1 MLVSFEELGLTP
13 ALLTGVREL
22 GYETPTPIQEEAMPY
37 ALAGRDVVGCAQTGT
52 GKTAAFV
59 LPALQRTPADG
70 VLRTLVVAPTRELA
84 QQTEVFA
91 TAMSSHT
98 GHKILAAV
106 GGVPLDPQIKS
117 LRAGVDLLVA
127 TPGRLL
133 DLMKRGDAK
142 LDRIEILVL
151 DEADRMLDMGFWPD
165 VRRILAALPAKRQT
179 MLFSASMAPE
189 VLRVVHSALDEP
201 VRVEVSP
208 PNVPIDLIHQAL
220 YPVDA
225 SQKVDLMVALME
237 AHGDFD
243 STLVFCRTKQRSD
256 AVALGLQR
264 AGIPTMT
271 IHSDRTQEQRTK
283 ALERFRAGKVR
294 VLVATDVV
302 SRGIDVE
309 GISHV
314 VNYDVPNNPE
324 DYVHRIGRTARAGA
338 SGTAFTFV
346 DIREFPELD
355 AIEMLIDTE
364 IPVEELKG
372 FPYRERAVPRVG
384 RLAMRKKRRAFGGR
398 VTGRRRRR

>member
-1 MLVSFEELGLTP
+1 MSFAELGLNP
-13 ALLTGVREL
+13 DILAGVLAL
-22 GYETPTPIQEEAMPY
+22 GYERPTPIQEEAMPF

-84 QQTEVFA
+84 QQTDVFA
-91 TAMSSHT
+91 TLIGKST
-98 GHKILAAV
+98 GHKVLAAV
-106 GGVPLDPQIKS
+106 GGVGLDPQIKA

-133 DLMKRGDAK
+133 DLVKRGDCK
-142 LDRIEILVL
+142 LDRVEILVL

-165 VRRILAALPAKRQT
+165 VRRILAALPKKRQT
-179 MLFSASMAPE
+179 MLFSATMAPE
-189 VLRVVHSALDEP
+189 VMRVVQSALNDP

-225 SQKVDLMVALME
+225 SQKVDLMVALMK

-243 STLVFCRTKQRSD
+243 STLVFCRTKSRSD
-256 AVALGLQR
+256 AVARGLER
-264 AGIPTMT
+264 AGVPTVT
-271 IHSDRTQEQRTK
+271 IHSDRTMEQRMK
-283 ALERFRAGKVR
+283 ALEQFRAGKVR

-302 SRGIDVE
+302 SRGIDIE

-314 VNYDVPNNPE
+314 VNYDVPGNPE

-338 SGTAFTFV
+338 SGSAFTFV

-355 AIEMLIDTE
+355 AIEMLIDSE
-364 IPVEELKG
+364 IPVENLEG
-372 FPYRERAVPRVG
+372 FPYRERAVPREG
-384 RLAMRKKRRAFGGR
+384 RLAARKKRKAFGGR
-398 VTGRRRRR
+398 VMGRRRR

>member
-1 MLVSFEELGLTP
+1 MNFAELDLNP
-13 ALLTGVREL
+13 EILSGVMEL
-22 GYETPTPIQEEAMPY
+22 GYDTPTPIQEEAIPY

-59 LPALQRTPADG
+59 LPALQRMPATG

-91 TAMSSHT
+91 TAMSAHT
-98 GHKILAAV
+98 GHKVLAAV
-106 GGVPLDPQIKS
+106 GGVGLDPQIKA

-133 DLMKRGDAK
+133 DLVKRGECK

-165 VRRILAALPAKRQT
+165 VRRILAALPKKRQT
-179 MLFSASMAPE
+179 MLFSATMAPE
-189 VLRVVHSALDEP
+189 VLRIVASALNDP

-208 PNVPIDLIHQAL
+208 PNVPIELIHQAL

-225 SQKVDLMVALME
+225 SQKVDLMVALMK

-264 AGIPTMT
+264 AGVPTVT
-271 IHSDRTQEQRTK
+271 IHSDRTMEQRMK
-283 ALERFRAGKVR
+283 ALEQFRAGKVR

-302 SRGIDVE
+302 SRGIDIE

-338 SGTAFTFV
+338 TGTAYTFV
-346 DIREFPELD
+346 DIREFPDLD
-355 AIEMLIDTE
+355 AIEMLIDSE
-364 IPVEELKG
+364 IPVENLED
-372 FPYRERAVPRVG
+372 FPYRERAVPRAG
-384 RLAMRKKRRAFGGR
+384 RLAARKKRKAFGGR
-398 VTGRRRRR
+398 VMGRRGRR

>member
-1 MLVSFEELGLTP
+1 VSFAELGLNP
-13 ALLTGVREL
+13 DILAGVLAL
-22 GYETPTPIQEEAMPY
+22 GYETPTPIQEEAMPF

-84 QQTEVFA
+84 QQTDVFA
-91 TAMSSHT
+91 TLIGKST
-98 GHKILAAV
+98 GHKVLAAV
-106 GGVPLDPQIKS
+106 GGVGLDPQIKA

-133 DLMKRGDAK
+133 DLVKRGDCK
-142 LDRIEILVL
+142 LDRVEILVL

-165 VRRILAALPAKRQT
+165 VRRILAALPKKRQT
-179 MLFSASMAPE
+179 MLFSATMAPE
-189 VLRVVHSALDEP
+189 VMRVVQSALNDP

-225 SQKVDLMVALME
+225 SQKVDLMVALMK

-243 STLVFCRTKQRSD
+243 STLVFCRTKSRSD
-256 AVALGLQR
+256 AVARGLER
-264 AGIPTMT
+264 AGVPTVT
-271 IHSDRTQEQRTK
+271 IHSDRTMEQRMK
-283 ALERFRAGKVR
+283 ALEQFRAGKVR

-302 SRGIDVE
+302 SRGIDIE

-314 VNYDVPNNPE
+314 VNYDVPGNPE

-338 SGTAFTFV
+338 SGSAFTFV

-355 AIEMLIDTE
+355 AIEMLIDNE
-364 IPVEELKG
+364 IPVENLEG
-372 FPYRERAVPRVG
+372 FPYRERAVPREG
-384 RLAMRKKRRAFGGR
+384 RLAARKKRKAFGGR
-398 VTGRRRRR
+398 VMGRRRR

>member
-1 MLVSFEELGLTP
+1 VNFAELDLNP
-13 ALLTGVREL
+13 EILSGVMEL
-22 GYETPTPIQEEAMPY
+22 GYDTPTPIQEEAIPY

-59 LPALQRTPADG
+59 LPALQRMPATG

-91 TAMSSHT
+91 TAMSANT
-98 GHKILAAV
+98 GHKVLAAV
-106 GGVPLDPQIKS
+106 GGVGLDPQIKA

-133 DLMKRGDAK
+133 DLVKRGDCK

-165 VRRILAALPAKRQT
+165 VRRILAALPKKRQT
-179 MLFSASMAPE
+179 MLFSATMAPE
-189 VLRVVHSALDEP
+189 VLRIVASALNDP

-208 PNVPIDLIHQAL
+208 PNVPIELIHQAL

-225 SQKVDLMVALME
+225 SQKVDLIVALMK
-237 AHGDFD
+237 AHGDFE

-256 AVALGLQR
+256 AVALGLER
-264 AGIPTMT
+264 AGVPTVT

-302 SRGIDVE
+302 SRGIDIE

-338 SGTAFTFV
+338 TGTAYTFV
-346 DIREFPELD
+346 DIREFPDLD
-355 AIEMLIDTE
+355 AIEMLIDSE
-364 IPVEELKG
+364 IPVENLED
-372 FPYRERAVPRVG
+372 FPYRERAIPRAG
-384 RLAMRKKRRAFGGR
+384 RLAARKKRKAFGGR
-398 VTGRRRRR
+398 VMGRRGRR

>member
-1 MLVSFEELGLTP
+1 MNFAELDLNP
-13 ALLTGVREL
+13 EILSGVMEL
-22 GYETPTPIQEEAMPY
+22 GYDTPTPIQEEAIPY

-59 LPALQRTPADG
+59 LPALQRMPATG

-91 TAMSSHT
+91 TAMSAHT
-98 GHKILAAV
+98 GHKVLAAV
-106 GGVPLDPQIKS
+106 GGVGLDPQIKA

-133 DLMKRGDAK
+133 DLVKRGDCK

-165 VRRILAALPAKRQT
+165 VRRILAALPKKRQT
-179 MLFSASMAPE
+179 MLFSATMAPE
-189 VLRVVHSALDEP
+189 VLRIVASALNDP

-208 PNVPIDLIHQAL
+208 PNVPIELIHQAL

-225 SQKVDLMVALME
+225 SQKVDLMVALMK
-237 AHGDFD
+237 AHGDFE

-256 AVALGLQR
+256 AVALGLER
-264 AGIPTMT
+264 AGVPTVT

-302 SRGIDVE
+302 SRGIDIE

-338 SGTAFTFV
+338 TGTAYTFV
-346 DIREFPELD
+346 DIREFPDLD
-355 AIEMLIDTE
+355 AIEMLIDSE
-364 IPVEELKG
+364 IPVENLED
-372 FPYRERAVPRVG
+372 FPYRERAIPRAG
-384 RLAMRKKRRAFGGR
+384 RLAARKKRKAFGGR
-398 VTGRRRRR
+398 VMGRRGRR

>member
-1 MLVSFEELGLTP
+1 MSFAELGLNP
-13 ALLTGVREL
+13 DILAGVLAL
-22 GYETPTPIQEEAMPY
+22 GYETPTPIQEEAMPF

-84 QQTEVFA
+84 QQTDVFA
-91 TAMSSHT
+91 TLIGKST
-98 GHKILAAV
+98 GHRVLAAV
-106 GGVPLDPQIKS
+106 GGVGLDPQIKA

-133 DLMKRGDAK
+133 DLVKRGDCK
-142 LDRIEILVL
+142 LDRVEILVL

-165 VRRILAALPAKRQT
+165 VRRILAALPKKRQT
-179 MLFSASMAPE
+179 MLFSATMAPE
-189 VLRVVHSALDEP
+189 VMRVVQSALNDP

-225 SQKVDLMVALME
+225 SQKVDLMVALMK

-243 STLVFCRTKQRSD
+243 STLVFCRTKSRSD
-256 AVALGLQR
+256 AVARGLER
-264 AGIPTMT
+264 AGVATVT
-271 IHSDRTQEQRTK
+271 IHSDRTMEQRMK
-283 ALERFRAGKVR
+283 ALEQFRAGKVR

-302 SRGIDVE
+302 SRGIDIE

-314 VNYDVPNNPE
+314 VNYDVPGNPE

-338 SGTAFTFV
+338 SGSAFTFV

-355 AIEMLIDTE
+355 AIEMLIDNE
-364 IPVEELKG
+364 IPVENLEG
-372 FPYRERAVPRVG
+372 FPYRERAVPREG
-384 RLAMRKKRRAFGGR
+384 RLAARKKRKAFGGR
-398 VTGRRRRR
+398 VMGRRRR

>member
-1 MLVSFEELGLTP
+1 MNFAELDLNP
-13 ALLTGVREL
+13 EILSGVMEL
-22 GYETPTPIQEEAMPY
+22 GYDTPTPIQEEAIPY

-59 LPALQRTPADG
+59 LPALQRMPATG

-91 TAMSSHT
+91 TAMSAHT
-98 GHKILAAV
+98 RHKVLAAV
-106 GGVPLDPQIKS
+106 GGVGLDPQIKA

-133 DLMKRGDAK
+133 DLVKRGDCK

-165 VRRILAALPAKRQT
+165 VRRILAALPKKRQT
-179 MLFSASMAPE
+179 MLFSATMAPE
-189 VLRVVHSALDEP
+189 VLRIVASALNDP

-208 PNVPIDLIHQAL
+208 PNVPIELIHQAL

-225 SQKVDLMVALME
+225 SQKVDLMVALMK
-237 AHGDFD
+237 AHGDFE

-256 AVALGLQR
+256 AVALGLER
-264 AGIPTMT
+264 AGVPTVT

-302 SRGIDVE
+302 SRGIDIE

-338 SGTAFTFV
+338 TGTAYTFV
-346 DIREFPELD
+346 DIREFPDLD
-355 AIEMLIDTE
+355 AIEMLIDSE
-364 IPVEELKG
+364 IPVENLED
-372 FPYRERAVPRVG
+372 FPYRERAIPRAG
-384 RLAMRKKRRAFGGR
+384 RLAARKKRKAFGGR
-398 VTGRRRRR
+398 VMGRRGRR

>member
-1 MLVSFEELGLTP
+1 VSFAELGLNP
-13 ALLTGVREL
+13 DILAGVLAL
-22 GYETPTPIQEEAMPY
+22 GYETPTPIQEEAMPF

-84 QQTEVFA
+84 QQTDVFA
-91 TAMSSHT
+91 TLIGKST
-98 GHKILAAV
+98 GHRVLAAV
-106 GGVPLDPQIKS
+106 GGVGLDPQIKA

-133 DLMKRGDAK
+133 DLVKRGDCK
-142 LDRIEILVL
+142 LDRVEILVL

-165 VRRILAALPAKRQT
+165 VRRILAALPKKRQT
-179 MLFSASMAPE
+179 MLFSATMAPE
-189 VLRVVHSALDEP
+189 VMRVVQSALNDP

-225 SQKVDLMVALME
+225 SQKVDLMVALMK

-243 STLVFCRTKQRSD
+243 STLVFCRTKSRSD
-256 AVALGLQR
+256 AVARGLER
-264 AGIPTMT
+264 AGVPTVT
-271 IHSDRTQEQRTK
+271 IHSDRTMEQRMK
-283 ALERFRAGKVR
+283 ALEQFRAGKVR

-302 SRGIDVE
+302 SRGIDIE

-314 VNYDVPNNPE
+314 VNYDVPGNPE

-338 SGTAFTFV
+338 SGSAFTFV

-355 AIEMLIDTE
+355 AIEMLIDSE
-364 IPVEELKG
+364 IPVENLEG
-372 FPYRERAVPRVG
+372 FPYRERAVPREG
-384 RLAMRKKRRAFGGR
+384 RLAARKKRKAFGGR
-398 VTGRRRRR
+398 VMGRRRR

>member
-1 MLVSFEELGLTP
+1 MNFAELDLNP
-13 ALLTGVREL
+13 EILSGVMEL
-22 GYETPTPIQEEAMPY
+22 GYDTPTPIQEEAIPY

-59 LPALQRTPADG
+59 LPALQRMPATG

-91 TAMSSHT
+91 TAMSAHT
-98 GHKILAAV
+98 GHKVLAAV
-106 GGVPLDPQIKS
+106 GGVGLDPQIKA

-133 DLMKRGDAK
+133 DLVKRGDCK

-165 VRRILAALPAKRQT
+165 VRRILAALPKKRQT
-179 MLFSASMAPE
+179 MLFSATMAPE
-189 VLRVVHSALDEP
+189 VLRIVASALNDP

-208 PNVPIDLIHQAL
+208 PNVPIELIHQAL

-225 SQKVDLMVALME
+225 SQKVDLMVALMK

-264 AGIPTMT
+264 AGVPTVT
-271 IHSDRTQEQRTK
+271 IHSDRTMEQRMK
-283 ALERFRAGKVR
+283 ALEQFRAGKVR

-302 SRGIDVE
+302 SRGIDIE

-338 SGTAFTFV
+338 TGTAYTFV
-346 DIREFPELD
+346 DIREFPDLD
-355 AIEMLIDTE
+355 AIEMLIDSE
-364 IPVEELKG
+364 IPVENLEG
-372 FPYRERAVPRVG
+372 FPYRERAIPRPG
-384 RLAMRKKRRAFGGR
+384 RLAARKKRKAFGGR
-398 VTGRRRRR
+398 VMGRRGRR

>member
-1 MLVSFEELGLTP
+1 VTFDELGLAP
-13 ALLTGVREL
+13 KLLEGVAAL
-22 GYETPTPIQEEAMPY
+22 GYEVPTPIQEEAMPF

-59 LPALQRTPADG
+59 LPALQRTAADG

-91 TAMSSHT
+91 RHMGDHT
-98 GHKILAAV
+98 GHRVLAAV
-106 GGVPLDPQIKS
+106 GGVGLDPQIKA
-117 LRAGVDLLVA
+117 LRAGVDMLVA

-133 DLMKRGDAK
+133 DLVKRGDAK
-142 LDRIEILVL
+142 LDRVEILVL

-165 VRRILAALPAKRQT
+165 VRRILAALPKKRQT
-179 MLFSASMAPE
+179 MLFSATMAPE
-189 VLRVVHSALDEP
+189 VLRIVQTSLNDP
-201 VRVEVSP
+201 VSVEVSP

-225 SQKVDLMVALME
+225 SQKVDLMVALMT

-243 STLVFCRTKQRSD
+243 RTLVFCRTKQRSD
-256 AVALGLQR
+256 AVARGLER
-264 AGIPTMT
+264 AGVPTVT
-271 IHSDRTQEQRTK
+271 IHSDRTMEQRMK
-283 ALERFRAGKVR
+283 ALERFREGKVR

-302 SRGIDVE
+302 SRGIDIE

-314 VNYDVPNNPE
+314 VNYDVPGNAE

-338 SGTAFTFV
+338 TGTAYTFV

-355 AIEMLIDTE
+355 AIEMLIDSE
-364 IPVEELKG
+364 IPVENLEG
-372 FPYRERAVPRVG
+372 FVYRERAVPRAG
-384 RLAMRKKRRAFGGR
+384 RLAARKKRKAFGGR
-398 VTGRRRRR
+398 VMGRRRR

>member
-1 MLVSFEELGLTP
+1 VSFAELGLNP
-13 ALLTGVREL
+13 DILAGVLAL
-22 GYETPTPIQEEAMPY
+22 GYETPTPIQEEAMPF

-84 QQTEVFA
+84 QQTDVFA
-91 TAMSSHT
+91 TLIGKST
-98 GHKILAAV
+98 GHKVLAAV
-106 GGVPLDPQIKS
+106 GGVGLDPQIKA

-133 DLMKRGDAK
+133 DLVKRGDCK
-142 LDRIEILVL
+142 LDRVEILVL

-165 VRRILAALPAKRQT
+165 VRRILAALPKKRQT
-179 MLFSASMAPE
+179 MLFSATMVPE
-189 VLRVVHSALDEP
+189 VMRVVQSALNDP

-225 SQKVDLMVALME
+225 SQKVDLMVALMK

-243 STLVFCRTKQRSD
+243 STLVFCRTKSRSD
-256 AVALGLQR
+256 AVARGLER
-264 AGIPTMT
+264 AGVPTVT
-271 IHSDRTQEQRTK
+271 IHSDRTMEQRMK
-283 ALERFRAGKVR
+283 ALEQFRAGKVR

-302 SRGIDVE
+302 SRGIDIE

-314 VNYDVPNNPE
+314 VNYDVPGNPE

-338 SGTAFTFV
+338 SGSAFTFV

-355 AIEMLIDTE
+355 AIEMLIDNE
-364 IPVEELKG
+364 IPVENLEG
-372 FPYRERAVPRVG
+372 FPYRERAVPREG
-384 RLAMRKKRRAFGGR
+384 RLAARKKRKAFGGR
-398 VTGRRRRR
+398 VMGRRRR

>member
-1 MLVSFEELGLTP
+1 MSFAELGLNP
-13 ALLTGVREL
+13 DILAGVLAL
-22 GYETPTPIQEEAMPY
+22 GYERPTPIQEEAMPF

-84 QQTEVFA
+84 QQTDVFA
-91 TAMSSHT
+91 TLIGKST
-98 GHKILAAV
+98 GHKVLAAV
-106 GGVPLDPQIKS
+106 GGVGLDPQIKA
-117 LRAGVDLLVA
+117 LRGGVDLLVA

-133 DLMKRGDAK
+133 DLVKRGDCK
-142 LDRIEILVL
+142 LDRVEILVL

-165 VRRILAALPAKRQT
+165 VRRILAALPKKRQT
-179 MLFSASMAPE
+179 MLFSATMAPE
-189 VLRVVHSALDEP
+189 VMRVVQSALNDP

-225 SQKVDLMVALME
+225 SQKVDLMVALMK

-243 STLVFCRTKQRSD
+243 STLVFCRTKSRSD
-256 AVALGLQR
+256 AVARGLER
-264 AGIPTMT
+264 AGVPTVT
-271 IHSDRTQEQRTK
+271 IHSDRTMEQRMK
-283 ALERFRAGKVR
+283 ALEQFRAGKVR

-302 SRGIDVE
+302 SRGIDIE

-314 VNYDVPNNPE
+314 VNYDVPGNPE

-338 SGTAFTFV
+338 SGSAFTFV

-355 AIEMLIDTE
+355 AIEMLIDSE
-364 IPVEELKG
+364 IPVENLEG
-372 FPYRERAVPRVG
+372 FPYRERAVPREG
-384 RLAMRKKRRAFGGR
+384 RLAARKKRKAFGGR
-398 VTGRRRRR
+398 VMGRRRR